1 MTDRKH
7 MRLEYRLKDTVD
19 IETYI
24 PLVSAFVANLRKD
37 DASTDYT
44 CYRDLKD
51 PRHFVHIG
59 HFDAAV
65 STQFQTQAW
74 FVEFTTKLRELVV
87 NPPDVVMLSQVAPA

>member
-7 MRLEYRLKDTVD
+7 MRLEYRLKDSVD

-51 PRHFVHIG
+51 PRHFVHVG
-59 HFDAAV
+59 HFDDAV
-65 STQFQTQAW
+65 STKFQTQAW
-74 FVEFTTKLRELVV
+74 FQEFTTKLRELTVH
-87 NPPDVVMLSQVAPA
+87 PPDVVMLSQVAPA